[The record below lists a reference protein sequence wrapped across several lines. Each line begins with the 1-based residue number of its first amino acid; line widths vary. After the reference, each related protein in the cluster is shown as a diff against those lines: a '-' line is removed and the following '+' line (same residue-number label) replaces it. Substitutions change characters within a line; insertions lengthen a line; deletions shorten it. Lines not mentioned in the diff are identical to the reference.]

1 MGGCLPSM
9 SKDLGL
15 KPLSQE
21 GEMEEEGREMH
32 LFIDSDDHSLQ
43 CHPNLFAT

>member
-21 GEMEEEGREMH
+21 GGMEGEEC
-32 LFIDSDDHSLQ
+32 IYSLTQ
-43 CHPNLFAT
+43 MITL

>member
-9 SKDLGL
+9 CKDLGL

-21 GEMEEEGREMH
+21 GMEEEGREMH
-32 LFIDSDDHSLQ
+32 LFIDSDNQSQL
-43 CHPNLFAT
+43 